1 MVRYYINGKEITR
14 VQAIKQNKRNEK
26 YLELARK
33 NFKDVNKWQEY
44 MNKCKFVFIVYDK
57 SEKRE
62 ITSSTYK
69 RSQKRL
75 DKEVAS
81 FMGVR

>member
-1 MVRYYINGKEITR
+1 MNKYYINGKEITETEAKR
-14 VQAIKQNKRNEK
+14 QNKLNAK
-26 YLELARK
+26 YMELAEK
-33 NFKDVNKWQEY
+33 NFSDPEKWAEY
-44 MNKCKFVFIVYDK
+44 MEKCKHIFIVYDK

-69 RSQKRL
+69 RAQKRL
-75 DKEVAS
+75 DKEVAA